1 MQSQP
6 PTLLCR
12 YGYDPLDRLTSHM
25 LPGTPERQRFYCKS
39 RLATEI
45 QGSTKH
51 SIVQH
56 GDLLLAQRHVG
67 DESLDTMLLVTDEQ
81 RSVLHTIKENNR
93 RQSVAYSPYGHRHP
107 ENGLISLLGFNGE
120 RLDSVTDHYL
130 LGNGYRAFNPVL
142 MRFNSPD
149 SLSPFGKGGLNPY
162 TYCLGDPINFHD
174 PSGNIALP
182 KPLAKAFK
190 KFLST
195 IGAKGKTYM
204 KGPERLIST
213 RKHIHEY
220 EVYSDGR
227 KYWHESTTLHIDNKL
242 TSLHSTAS
250 YRDGII
256 LDSNNGVVIEYKSTP
271 NLRELAYSQIPGE
284 TLATYYRK
292 FDVPT
297 IDPTI
302 DKINYNNAL
311 SSQIK
316 DLKEPSKESKIMFK
330 TFNKLATTGELAGV
344 RPSVA
349 KKIIRSQK

>member
-6 PTLLCR
+6 TTLLCR
-12 YGYDPLDRLTSHM
+12 YGYDPLDRLTSYT
-25 LPGTPERQRFYCKS
+25 LSETPERQRFYCES
-39 RLATEI
+39 RLTTEL
-45 QGSTKH
+45 QGAMKY

-56 GDLLLAQRHVG
+56 DDLLLAQQRAE
-67 DESLDTMLLVTDEQ
+67 DEVLDTTLLATEQQ
-81 RSVLHTIKENNR
+81 RSVLHTIKENNQ
-93 RQSVAYSPYGHRHP
+93 RQFVAYSPYGHHHP

-120 RLDSVTDHYL
+120 RLDSVTGHYL

-182 KPLAKAFK
+182 KPLGKAFR
-190 KFLST
+190 KFLSA

-220 EVYSDGR
+220 EVYSHGNKHWLEFTR
-227 KYWHESTTLHIDNKL
+227 IYIDNKQI
-242 TSLHSTAS
+242 SSHSTAS

-256 LDSNNGVVIEYKSTP
+256 HDSNNGVVIEYKSTP
-271 NLRELAYSQIPGE
+271 NLRELAYSQIQGE
-284 TLATYYRK
+284 TLEAYYRK

-311 SSQIK
+311 NSQFKDIK
-316 DLKEPSKESKIMFK
+316 GPSKESKIMFK
-330 TFNKLATTGELAGV
+330 TLNKLATTGELAGV